1 MYYFNTKYSLI
12 FVLKIQ
18 KEFHCF
24 LKGDC
29 AKNYATL
36 FVKSMLTHILFCYF
50 IFLLSIFAILQNE
63 FLAFFSRF

>member
-36 FVKSMLTHILFCYF
+36 FVKALKRIKVWIASSHC
-50 IFLLSIFAILQNE
+50 
-63 FLAFFSRF
+63 FS